1 MKPNFALDFRNDA
14 ITLLHRTQ
22 GGWQLVGT
30 VGVDADDLAASLSRL
45 RTTALE
51 LSPKGMTT
59 KLVIPN
65 SQILY
70 TQVPVTAPDTA
81 RRRKQVARGLDGV
94 TPYPVADLAFDMSGT
109 GPTVD
114 VAVIS
119 KETLAEAEAFATEH
133 RFNPVSFVAV
143 PETLGFDS
151 EPWFGPTGCA
161 TNHLAEGQRVDRD
174 PTPIVI
180 LGRELPKADAL
191 VTEQPAPEAMVA
203 ETGAAETGVAG
214 ATVPEPGVAEP
225 TVTEPTVAEPAQV
238 EPVAAAPVAKEPVV
252 DDPLSDRG
260 PRTSEPV
267 PSTRQA
273 GLLQSEPTTAPAL
286 QKVAA
291 VPEVVRNDG
300 AAADLEPERG
310 LKRASDAQDRLPPAV
325 ADSLSADLSPADP
338 SSAVTNPDD
347 TVASPAPSVSNESD
361 RMAGNDPLAIIVPP
375 QIAPLQPPS
384 PDEEAPMALDV
395 VDDLPDDRGAG
406 PPQAFAGV
414 LNPSIPDD
422 DIPPPPATSI
432 MVAFGSRRALET
444 SAKEAA
450 AKAGAAKTGVA
461 RPSIAKVPVLAGIS
475 ATRTGPNAKVTMLPT
490 RPSQPGVVRLPP
502 RPSMPVST
510 LGDTA
515 RNQGNTTIKPAG
527 KQNTAGKALRG
538 LGALVTSP
546 NIAGARERRPA
557 VPPVVQMITPPTG
570 PSSAAAAAAATLNKA
585 VTKPYSGGLG
595 NRSLQRAK
603 PRCLG
608 LILTGILLV
617 FLVLVAAW
625 STLFLETRDTTT
637 PDPSAVVDAAPAE
650 DDVLATADEMAVDP
664 EMLADL
670 QGPAADDF
678 VLEAAVAQAPV
689 AQDPVAQDPTP
700 TAKVASDPV
709 AEAVAAAVAEAVADR
724 QVAPA
729 PVEPGPAPALDTQ
742 AGEAVPLDAAP
753 QDEFLLA
760 TMDGPPSMP
769 DAASLPQPLARND
782 APPGPAVPPPPF
794 GTVYQFDPDGLIV
807 PTPEGILTPEGVLL
821 FAGRPAPEPPA
832 RPASLAPE
840 TPESAAGTLAAEA
853 SAATDG
859 SASFDAAQAVAN
871 PAQAVANPA
880 QAVAN
885 PAQAVANPA
894 QAVAN
899 PAQAVANPAQAVAN
913 PATAF
918 ADPALAGVR
927 PRPRPE
933 GLSPTTQNAD
943 DDASLAPEVSSR
955 FAGLRPLAKP
965 AALVNAAA
973 TDPTNNPPANPFADL
988 GAQAASL
995 TAQAN
1000 ATPNSPM
1007 ILAVSRKPA
1016 PRPKDMSRAV
1026 EEAVAIASRQPEPLP
1041 EVEQPAART
1050 EFEADNEPE
1059 VTKAMPRLP
1068 TRTSVAK
1075 QATFVNAINLSK
1087 VNLIGIYGSA
1097 SDRYALIRQPNG
1109 RYKKVKVGDNF
1120 DGGRVAAITTS
1131 EVRYQKSGKMVTL
1144 ALPKG

>member
-14 ITLLHRTQ
+14 ITLLHRTP

-30 VGVDADDLAASLSRL
+30 VGLDADDLAASLSRL

-114 VAVIS
+114 VAVIA

-180 LGRELPKADAL
+180 LGLELPKADAL

-203 ETGAAETGVAG
+203 DTVVAETGAADTVVAG

-225 TVTEPTVAEPAQV
+225 TVTEPTVAEPAEV
-238 EPVAAAPVAKEPVV
+238 EPVAAAPAAKEPVV

-260 PRTSEPV
+260 QRTSEPV
-267 PSTRQA
+267 SSTRQP
-273 GLLQSEPTTAPAL
+273 GLPQSEPTTATAL
-286 QKVAA
+286 QELAA
-291 VPEVVRNDG
+291 VPEAVRNAG

-325 ADSLSADLSPADP
+325 PDSLPADLSPANA

-347 TVASPAPSVSNESD
+347 TVASSAPSVSNESD
-361 RMAGNDPLAIIVPP
+361 RLVGNDPLTIIVPP
-375 QIAPLQPPS
+375 QIAPLQPSS
-384 PDEEAPMALDV
+384 PDDEAPMALDV

-406 PPQAFAGV
+406 PPLALAGV

-450 AKAGAAKTGVA
+450 AKAGATKTGAA

-475 ATRTGPNAKVTMLPT
+475 ATRTVPNAKVTMLPT
-490 RPSQPGVVRLPP
+490 RSSQSGVVRLPP

-510 LGDTA
+510 LGDPA
-515 RNQGNTTIKPAG
+515 RDPGKTTIKPAG

-570 PSSAAAAAAATLNKA
+570 PSPAAAAAAATLNKA
-585 VTKPYSGGLG
+585 GTKPYSGGLG

-603 PRCLG
+603 PRYLG

-625 STLFLETRDTTT
+625 STLFLESRDTTT
-637 PDPSAVVDAAPAE
+637 PDPNAVVDAAPAE
-650 DDVLATADEMAVDP
+650 GDVLATADEVAVDP

-670 QGPAADDF
+670 QGPAAEDF
-678 VLEAAVAQAPV
+678 VGEAATAQVPVAQAPV
-689 AQDPVAQDPTP
+689 AQDPVAQDPVAQDPTP
-700 TAKVASDPV
+700 AAKVASDPL
-709 AEAVAAAVAEAVADR
+709 AEAVASTVAEAVADR
-724 QVAPA
+724 QVEPA
-729 PVEPGPAPALDTQ
+729 PAPALDTE
-742 AGEAVPLDAAP
+742 AAEAVPLDAAP

-832 RPASLAPE
+832 RPASLAAE

-859 SASFDAAQAVAN
+859 SASFDAAQAVAD
-871 PAQAVANPA
+871 PAPA
-880 QAVAN
+880 FAG
-885 PAQAVANPA
+885 PAP
-894 QAVAN
+894 
-899 PAQAVANPAQAVAN
+899 
-913 PATAF
+913 AF
-918 ADPALAGVR
+918 ADPALAGAR
-927 PRPRPE
+927 PRQRPE

-955 FAGLRPLAKP
+955 FSGLRPLAKP
-965 AALVNAAA
+965 AALVNASA
-973 TDPTNNPPANPFADL
+973 TAPTNNPPASPPANPFADL

-1050 EFEADNEPE
+1050 ELEADNEPE

-1097 SDRYALIRQPNG
+1097 SNRYALIRQPNG